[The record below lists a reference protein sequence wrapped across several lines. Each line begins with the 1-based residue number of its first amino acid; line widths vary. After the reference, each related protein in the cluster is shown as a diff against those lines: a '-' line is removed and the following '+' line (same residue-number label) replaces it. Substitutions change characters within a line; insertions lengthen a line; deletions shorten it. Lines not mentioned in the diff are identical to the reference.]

1 MLSTVTLKY
10 RAFSIFF
17 FFSSLGGKRN
27 ECARV
32 KTVSHKEGDM
42 RANESNSTS
51 SYIRKFFVLHCFS
64 ENGKFVR
71 ACQRLFRPCNSQ
83 DFLLLSLGSVL
94 QLVMQ
99 GFCEFC

>member
-1 MLSTVTLKY
+1 MAVPPPVVGDVKAVSSINTFVLSTVTLKY
-10 RAFSIFF
+10 SAFSFF
-17 FFSSLGGKRN
+17 VSSLGGERN

-32 KTVSHKEGDM
+32 KTASHKEGDM

-51 SYIRKFFVLHCFS
+51 SYIRKFFVFS
-64 ENGKFVR
+64 T
-71 ACQRLFRPCNSQ
+71 A
-83 DFLLLSLGSVL
+83 SVKMVNLL